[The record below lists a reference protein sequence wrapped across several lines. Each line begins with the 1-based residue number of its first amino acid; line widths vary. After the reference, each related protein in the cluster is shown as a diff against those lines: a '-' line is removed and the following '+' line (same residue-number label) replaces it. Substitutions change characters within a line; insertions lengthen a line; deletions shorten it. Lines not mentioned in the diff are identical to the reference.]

1 MKKIFTLIYISVWL
15 HPAVHAQKASRDS
28 LPVTI
33 LLKSKVTTIDSV
45 LLIFDKYDLTG
56 AGTIKQVFYPSHNR
70 IIINKVPRGKYY
82 IDILCMGISHQ
93 TYTLVET
100 IGERRSNKLYVP
112 IKNFER
118 YTPGKVEIP
127 PSLIDFSNLLITRKR
142 S

>member
-1 MKKIFTLIYISVWL
+1 
-15 HPAVHAQKASRDS
+15 
-28 LPVTI
+28 
-33 LLKSKVTTIDSV
+33 VTTIDSV

-56 AGTIKQVFYPSHNR
+56 AGTIKQVFYPSQNR

-82 IDILCMGISHQ
+82 IDVLCMGISHQ
-93 TYTLVET
+93 TYTLIET
-100 IGERRSNKLYVP
+100 IGERRPNKLYVP

-127 PSLIDFSNLLITRKR
+127 PSSIDFGNLLITRKR